1 MRIGLVKLNLT
12 MNWYKT
18 LTIEQRINLKDLSET
33 ICGVRYDFLI
43 RLFGMRQT
51 IELLHQKLELEG
63 FDV

>member
-1 MRIGLVKLNLT
+1 
-12 MNWYKT
+12 MNWYRK
-18 LTIEQRINLKDLSET
+18 LTIEQRINLKELSES
-33 ICGVRYDFLI
+33 ICGVKYEFLI

>member
-1 MRIGLVKLNLT
+1 

-18 LTIEQRINLKDLSET
+18 LTIEQRINLKDLSES

-43 RLFGMRQT
+43 KLFGMRET
-51 IELLHQKLELEG
+51 IELLRYKLELIG

>member
-1 MRIGLVKLNLT
+1 

-18 LTIEQRINLKDLSET
+18 LTIEQRINLKDLSES

>member
-1 MRIGLVKLNLT
+1 
-12 MNWYKT
+12 MNWYIT
-18 LTIEQRINLKDLSET
+18 LTIEQRINLKGLSES

-51 IELLHQKLELEG
+51 IELLHQKLKVEG